1 MILTDN
7 ETEMLSFALCEYQE
21 LVDRVKRIKRK
32 LVDAVSAPG
41 TDKENLDKIRDELFS
56 EYGLVEG
63 IDRAVTDGMTYL
75 ESEPMCELIDNVKKS
90 CSGMPFQVE
99 NRVMNPVSFY
109 YNFKLVGI
117 ARNRESY
124 LATLKQIADKKL
136 TGCTALIGE
145 ELITITENGELV
157 HEPKDG
163 PVIPEDTME
172 YLHWKRGV
180 V

>member
-1 MILTDN
+1 MSDVIKKAK
-7 ETEMLSFALCEYQE
+7 ELSAANKYLYVIDTMAEVDDAQLARE
-21 LVDRVKRIKRK
+21 LGHHNFYLFHTSSYEQCKQMMTIATREIPEELR
-32 LVDAVSAPG
+32 
-41 TDKENLDKIRDELFS
+41 DKCAFIIN
-56 EYGLVEG
+56 
-63 IDRAVTDGMTYL
+63 
-75 ESEPMCELIDNVKKS
+75 NVKKS

-117 ARNRESY
+117 ARNRETY
-124 LATLKQIADKKL
+124 LATLKQIAAKKL

-157 HEPKDG
+157 NEPKDG